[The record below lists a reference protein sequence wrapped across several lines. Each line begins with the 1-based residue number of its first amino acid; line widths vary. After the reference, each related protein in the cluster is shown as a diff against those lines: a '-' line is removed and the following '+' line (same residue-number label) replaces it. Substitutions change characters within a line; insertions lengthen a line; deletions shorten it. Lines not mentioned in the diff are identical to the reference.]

1 MKGLVADLHSC
12 QGYYAMMILWNFYHL
27 VQRSLKLLFCSRSEI
42 APIIK
47 DEGSKAINHR
57 KNLEEGFLELE
68 AKVWMFYWVCFDNI

>member
-1 MKGLVADLHSC
+1 
-12 QGYYAMMILWNFYHL
+12 MMILWNFYHL
-27 VQRSLKLLFCSRSEI
+27 VQRSLQLLFCSRSEI